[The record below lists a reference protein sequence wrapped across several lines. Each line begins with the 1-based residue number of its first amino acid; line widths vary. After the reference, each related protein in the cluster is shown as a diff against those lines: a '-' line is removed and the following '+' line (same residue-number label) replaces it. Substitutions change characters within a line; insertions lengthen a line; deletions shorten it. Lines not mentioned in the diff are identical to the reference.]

1 MMAALPLSITS
12 SLLRRKE
19 EKKTYII
26 LRSRST
32 LLLRTSDV
40 ADERVGPRPSLEGD
54 EELTSARDA
63 PLTY

>member
-12 SLLRRKE
+12 LLRRK

>member
-12 SLLRRKE
+12 LLRLK